1 MSSPTSSPST
11 TATRAGGAA
20 AAGPVGR
27 VGRVAALA
35 LAAAAVLV
43 QITYPLLSGRALT
56 TATLASVLLFA
67 AASLVSAA
75 STHGPRAVVA
85 LLLGAGG
92 VGLVAEAVGVSTG
105 FPFGEYAYAGT
116 LGPQVLGVPA
126 VVPAAWLMMAW
137 PTLLAG
143 RAVVDLL
150 RARFGPVPAWVA
162 VPLGA
167 WALAAWDL
175 SLDPQMVEA
184 GHWTWADPSP
194 ALPGIPGIPLTNYAG
209 WVLVALVIQALLHAA
224 VPRGVRPGAPAGA
237 AVGAGAPA
245 LLLGWTW
252 LGSALAG
259 VAFFGR
265 PWAGLWV
272 FVVMGLV
279 AAPALL
285 RVLRPPRP

>member
-1 MSSPTSSPST
+1 MTAPT
-11 TATRAGGAA
+11 TAASRASAGSTAAGGRL
-20 AAGPVGR
+20 V
-27 VGRVAALA
+27 ALA
-35 LAAAAVLV
+35 LAAAVVLV
-43 QITYPLLSGRALT
+43 QVTYPLLSGRALT

-67 AASLVSAA
+67 AASLVSAGA
-75 STHGPRAVVA
+75 THGPRAVVA
-85 LLLGAGG
+85 LLLGAG
-92 VGLVAEAVGVSTG
+92 VTGLVAEAVGVSTG
-105 FPFGEYAYAGT
+105 FPFGGYAYAGT

-150 RARFGPVPAWVA
+150 RARFGPVPTWAA
-162 VPLGA
+162 APLGA

-175 SLDPQMVEA
+175 SLDPQMVAA
-184 GHWTWADPSP
+184 GHWAWADPAP
-194 ALPGIPGIPLTNYAG
+194 ALPGIPGVPLTNYAG
-209 WVLVALVIQALLHAA
+209 WLLVALVIQALLHAA
-224 VPRGVRPGAPAGA
+224 VPRAVRPGVPARA
-237 AVGAGAPA
+237 AIGSGAPA

-265 PWAGLWV
+265 PWAGLWI
-272 FVVMGLV
+272 FVAMGLV

-285 RVLRPPRP
+285 RVLRLRRP

>member
-1 MSSPTSSPST
+1 MSTP
-11 TATRAGGAA
+11 ATVAGSRAGSAA
-20 AAGPVGR
+20 AAGR
-27 VGRVAALA
+27 LAALA
-35 LAAAAVLV
+35 LASAAVLV
-43 QITYPLLSGRALT
+43 QVTYPLLSGRALT

-67 AASLVSAA
+67 AASLVSAGA
-75 STHGPRAVVA
+75 THGVRAVVA
-85 LLLGAGG
+85 LLVGAGG

-184 GHWTWADPSP
+184 GHWAWADPAP

-209 WVLVALVIQALLHAA
+209 GCWW
-224 VPRGVRPGAPAGA
+224 R
-237 AVGAGAPA
+237 
-245 LLLGWTW
+245 W
-252 LGSALAG
+252 
-259 VAFFGR
+259 
-265 PWAGLWV
+265 
-272 FVVMGLV
+272 
-279 AAPALL
+279 
-285 RVLRPPRP
+285 